1 MELGEAARPN
11 CTLLELVRR
20 FLKLNLYVLEQ
31 LYSVA
36 GLDLHHSAAVVGHE
50 SSDQLWVPGASS
62 DIPLYPQ
69 AAAGAPAQAVYAS
82 YDEHKARTPPPDL
95 PSLLLDSRI
104 TFLGMPV
111 PSSIVQSGS
120 C

>member
-1 MELGEAARPN
+1 M
-11 CTLLELVRR
+11 
-20 FLKLNLYVLEQ
+20 
-31 LYSVA
+31 A
-36 GLDLHHSAAVVGHE
+36 GLDLHHFAAVVGHE
-50 SSDQLWVPGASS
+50 AAEQLWVPGASV

-111 PSSIVQSGS
+111 WPLLRSLQFLLSSMEPGIFKAASLQPATEE
-120 C
+120 